1 MIDKMQGFKN
11 ACVEVLDA
19 FSLMQLRVYGRSI
32 GVDVPTK
39 KKKGELIEGI
49 VAVLCGEATPIER
62 STRGAPV
69 KDDHVDP
76 AIEQAVAKQRYIWFA
91 RVEKPVR
98 LTYIEAG
105 FKNKNMLMVQSSDN
119 AMTFEQY
126 HAQPIYAGQLEVIDG
141 VPCLVDKNG
150 DLDTERLTVSIELIR
165 QYGLREGDVIT
176 CHAHEKM
183 GVWAAKNILTINS
196 LVAGTEKRFIFEEEA
211 VGYPTKQLPFL
222 ECDSQSAIAK
232 ILDYT
237 LPIGCGHRCVIASA
251 PKAGKSSVL
260 RDLAKTLYK
269 QDRKRFIFTLLI
281 DQSLELISS
290 YQQFVPKG
298 DLVATSFE
306 DDAEK
311 HVFAAEFLLKRAK
324 RYAEHGREVILLVD
338 SLSKIAKAYNEIEDS
353 AGGKTLPCGLETK
366 TLHYLKKY
374 FGAARSFASGG
385 SLTILGTASFGTGDA
400 ADDVISSELST
411 ISNAEIR
418 LSEELAKR
426 RVFPSVDV
434 AASNSDG
441 VDTLFDM
448 QQRKAEADLRLR
460 IASGASAEAVIEM
473 VVGSNNFDEFAQ
485 KVGK

>member
-1 MIDKMQGFKN
+1 M
-11 ACVEVLDA
+11 
-19 FSLMQLRVYGRSI
+19 
-32 GVDVPTK
+32 
-39 KKKGELIEGI
+39 
-49 VAVLCGEATPIER
+49 
-62 STRGAPV
+62 
-69 KDDHVDP
+69 
-76 AIEQAVAKQRYIWFA
+76 
-91 RVEKPVR
+91 
-98 LTYIEAG
+98 
-105 FKNKNMLMVQSSDN
+105 
-119 AMTFEQY
+119 
-126 HAQPIYAGQLEVIDG
+126 
-141 VPCLVDKNG
+141 
-150 DLDTERLTVSIELIR
+150 
-165 QYGLREGDVIT
+165 
-176 CHAHEKM
+176 
-183 GVWAAKNILTINS
+183 
-196 LVAGTEKRFIFEEEA
+196 
-211 VGYPTKQLPFL
+211 